1 MLWLLQERM
10 VKCTIRIYFNMINTY
25 HKSFGKVFGIGLIFD
40 ITLNWKKSCTYSVH
54 RNIHTHSICMKTNDL
69 FSC

>member
-1 MLWLLQERM
+1 MLWLLQVRM

-40 ITLNWKKSCTYSVH
+40 NLELEEKAVHTVYTETY
-54 RNIHTHSICMKTNDL
+54 THIV
-69 FSC
+69 FV